1 MSDSTV
7 GPAAAQRITAV
18 VGNPKAGSRT
28 LGAAAG
34 LADAVAAAVWGDPE
48 GSTGSSSGTV
58 DVTTEVIDLA
68 TIADGLLAPWL
79 LSPAAG
85 AAASNARSSDV
96 LILATPTYKASYTGL
111 LKLFL
116 DVFPAG
122 SLSRTVVVP
131 LVVSAGP
138 AHRHLADL
146 QLRPVLS
153 ELGAVIPTPSLLVQE
168 SELPQLDE
176 LIEAFVGQYGSL
188 LAGTVRALT
197 PEPIDKHT

>member
-1 MSDSTV
+1 MTDSTT
-7 GPAAAQRITAV
+7 GPVATHRITAV

-34 LADAVAAAVWGDPE
+34 LADALAGAIWGGQSSADPA
-48 GSTGSSSGTV
+48 GND
-58 DVTTEVIDLA
+58 DVTNEVIDLA
-68 TIADGLLAPWL
+68 DIADGLLAPWL
-79 LSPAAG
+79 LSPAAT
-85 AAASNARSSDV
+85 AATSNARSSDV
-96 LILATPTYKASYTGL
+96 LVLATPTYKASYTGL

-131 LVVSAGP
+131 LIVSAGP
-138 AHRHLADL
+138 AHRHLADI

-153 ELGAVIPTPSLLVQE
+153 ELGAVIPAPSLLVQE

-176 LIEAFVGQYGSL
+176 LIEAYVGQYGNL
-188 LAGTVRALT
+188 LAGTVRALV
-197 PEPIDKHT
+197 PETTAKNNS